1 MVIGAGMGGL
11 SAACLLAHRGHPV
24 TVLERAAAPGGK
36 MRQVSVAGR
45 AIDAGPTVFTMRWVF
60 EALFAECG
68 ARLDETV
75 GLTQA
80 GVLAR
85 HAWGADRLD
94 LHADADRSAAAIE
107 AFAGPAEARGFRSFC
122 AAAQRIYQTLEAP
135 FIRGERPSMASLALS
150 VRPRDL
156 LAIKPFASL
165 WGELGTH
172 FRDPRLRQLFGRYAT
187 YCGSSPFLAP
197 ATLMLVADVEQQ
209 GVWYVDG
216 GMHALARAL
225 AGLAAAGGAD
235 IRYGADVAEITTQ
248 AGRVS
253 GVRLASGEVVTADA
267 VIANADPQA
276 IAAGRFGPAV
286 QRAVPGQK
294 PAERSLSALTWT
306 GVAEVE
312 GFPLVR
318 HTVFFSPDYKA
329 EFDALGRG
337 GMAREPTVYVCA
349 QDRGDSG
356 EPSGP
361 ERLLVLI
368 NAPPTGDAKTM
379 TEPETERCRQEAWE
393 LMGRSGLR
401 LTNPTLMATGPAQ
414 FEALFP
420 ATGGALYG
428 PAVHGATA
436 SFKRP
441 ASRTAVRGLYLAS
454 GAAHPGAGVPMAA
467 LSGRLAAS
475 ALMADLGSTGPSR
488 MTATAGGMSTR

>member
-1 MVIGAGMGGL
+1 MVIIGAGVGGL
-11 SAACLLAHRGHPV
+11 AAAALLARHGVDV
-24 TVLERAAAPGGK
+24 TVLERATSPGGK
-36 MRQVSVAGR
+36 MRQVDGV
-45 AIDAGPTVFTMRWVF
+45 DAGPTVFTMRWVF

-68 ARLDETV
+68 TTLDEAV

-80 GVLAR
+80 GILAR
-85 HAWGADRLD
+85 HAWGGDRLD
-94 LHADADRSAAAIE
+94 LHADVDKSAAAIE
-107 AFAGPAEARGFRSFC
+107 ALAGPAEARGFRAFC
-122 AAAQRIYQTLEAP
+122 AAARRTYQTLEGP
-135 FIRGERPSMASLALS
+135 FIKGERPSMASLALS
-150 VRPRDL
+150 VRRPADL
-156 LAIKPFASL
+156 LAIKPFGSL
-165 WGELGTH
+165 WSELGTH

-216 GMHALARAL
+216 GMHALAQAL
-225 AGLAAAGGAD
+225 AGLATANGAV
-235 IRYGADVAEITTQ
+235 IRYGCDVAEIATQ
-248 AGRVS
+248 VGRVS
-253 GVRLASGEVVTADA
+253 GVRLADGEVVTADA

-276 IAAGRFGPAV
+276 IAAGRFGRAV
-286 QRAVPGQK
+286 QGAVTRQK

-306 GVAEVE
+306 GVAETA

-318 HTVFFSPDYKA
+318 HNVFFSRDYKA
-329 EFDALGRG
+329 EFDALARG
-337 GMAREPTVYVCA
+337 SMASEPTVYVCA
-349 QDRGDSG
+349 QDRADDATDNGA
-356 EPSGP
+356 

-368 NAPPTGDAKTM
+368 NAPSNGDTRPMMEIDRCREEAWGLM
-379 TEPETERCRQEAWE
+379 ERC
-393 LMGRSGLR
+393 GLT
-401 LTNPTLMATGPAQ
+401 LTAESFVATGPAE

-441 ASRTAVRGLYLAS
+441 ASRTSVRGLYLAG

-475 ALMADLGSTGPSR
+475 ALMADLGSTGRSR
-488 MTATAGGMSTR
+488 MTAIAGGMSTR